1 VLLLITAPLLLGLL
15 AFAMPWARQR
25 PRVLLLGAAVHAV
38 AVAWDWAAPP
48 APRLG
53 GWLAVDAAGQLVL
66 LLVSALFLVCAVYAQ
81 GYLARRQDRDN
92 RAFVGGLLVLLSAI
106 STVAMAQHLGL
117 LWVAIEITTLATAP
131 LIYFNRNQR
140 ALEAAWKYL
149 VVCSVGIA
157 MALLGTFLL
166 ALASAG
172 PGGPRSL
179 LLADLLAAGP
189 ELARPWVRFA
199 FVFLLAGYGTKLGL
213 APFHAWKPDAY
224 GEAPGLLG
232 ALLSGG
238 VTSVAFLALMRVL
251 QVCIA
256 AGEGAF
262 ARQALV
268 AMGLISIGLAAV
280 FLIRQRDLKRMLA
293 YSSVEHMG
301 ILALGVGLGGAAATG
316 AWFHLLYN
324 GLTKGALFLA
334 AGNIHRAFGTKD
346 LDQLRGAARVLPVSG
361 PVFLA
366 AFLAITGSPPF
377 APFFSEFAILDGAVR
392 AGAWGPAAGYLLGLA
407 VIFVGMG
414 GAVLRVVQGAPPDD
428 LATTAMGDS
437 LLTAGPPLALL
448 VLVLALGL
456 WVPSPLRTLVEA
468 ASALVGGG

>member
-1 VLLLITAPLLLGLL
+1 VLVLVAAPLVLAALTFASPWPRARPPMLL
-15 AFAMPWARQR
+15 AGASLHAA
-25 PRVLLLGAAVHAV
+25 AAVR
-38 AVAWDWAAPP
+38 AWASPP
-48 APRLG
+48 APALD
-53 GWLAVDAAGQLVL
+53 GWLAIDAAGQLVL
-66 LLVSALFLVCAVYAQ
+66 LLVSALFLVCSVYAQ
-81 GYLARRQDRDN
+81 GYLARRRDRDD

-106 STVAMAQHLGL
+106 SAVAMAQHLGL
-117 LWVAIEITTLATAP
+117 LWVAIELTTLSTAP
-131 LIYFNRNQR
+131 LIYFNHNEQ
-140 ALEAAWKYL
+140 ALEAAWKYV

-166 ALASAG
+166 ALSSAG
-172 PGGPRSL
+172 AGGPRSL
-179 LLADLLAAGP
+179 LLADLIAAGP
-189 ELARPWVRFA
+189 ALARPWVRFA

-251 QVCIA
+251 QVCVA

-262 ARQALV
+262 ARQVLV
-268 AMGLISIGLAAV
+268 AIGLASIGLAAV
-280 FLIRQRDLKRMLA
+280 FLVRQRDLKRMLA

-301 ILALGVGLGGAAATG
+301 ILVLGVGVGGAAATG
-316 AWFHLLYN
+316 AFFHLVYN
-324 GLTKGALFLA
+324 GLTKGALFLT
-334 AGNIHRAFGTKD
+334 AGNIHRAFGTK
-346 LDQLRGAARVLPVSG
+346 QVEHVRGAARVLPISG

-392 AGAWGPAAGYLLGLA
+392 AGAFGSAAAFLAGLA

-414 GAVLRVVQGAPPDD
+414 ATVLHLVQGAPPERMA
-428 LATTAMGDS
+428 ATSMGDS

-448 VLVLALGL
+448 AAVLALGL
-456 WVPSPLRTLVEA
+456 WVPSPLRALVERA
-468 ASALVGGG
+468 AALVGGG

>member
-1 VLLLITAPLLLGLL
+1 
-15 AFAMPWARQR
+15 
-25 PRVLLLGAAVHAV
+25 V
-38 AVAWDWAAPP
+38 A
-48 APRLG
+48 L
-53 GWLAVDAAGQLVL
+53 
-66 LLVSALFLVCAVYAQ
+66 
-81 GYLARRQDRDN
+81 
-92 RAFVGGLLVLLSAI
+92 
-106 STVAMAQHLGL
+106 AQHLGL

-131 LIYFNRNQR
+131 LIYFNHNER

-166 ALASAG
+166 ALASAA
-172 PGGPRSL
+172 PGGPRTL

-189 ELARPWVRFA
+189 SLARPWVRVA

-251 QVCIA
+251 QVCQA

-268 AMGLISIGLAAV
+268 ALGLFSIGLATV

-301 ILALGVGLGGAAATG
+301 ILALGIGLGGTAATG
-316 AWFHLLYN
+316 AWYHLLYN
-324 GLTKGALFLA
+324 GLTKGALFLT

-346 LDQLRGAARVLPVSG
+346 VARLRGAARVLPVSG

-377 APFFSEFAILDGAVR
+377 APFFSEFAILDGAIR
-392 AGAWGPAAGYLLGLA
+392 TGAWWPAGVYLLGLA

-414 GAVLRVVQGAPPDD
+414 ATVLRIVQGTPPDD
-428 LATTAMGDS
+428 LEPTAFGDS

-448 VLVLALGL
+448 LLVLALGL
-456 WVPSPLRTLVEA
+456 WVPAPLKALVEA
-468 ASALVGGG
+468 AAALVGGG